1 MSDPD
6 NLSYDPRTWL
16 EPSSDERPS
25 TPVTKAPPASPQ
37 PRSSALIAGAATAAI
52 LLAGAATAYATR
64 QAPPPIVTASA
75 EPSP

>member
-6 NLSYDPRTWL
+6 NLSYDPRTWVDAPG
-16 EPSSDERPS
+16 ED
-25 TPVTKAPPASPQ
+25 APPPPVSKAAPGPQ
-37 PRSSALIAGAATAAI
+37 PPRSRALIAGAATAAI

-64 QAPPPIVTASA
+64 QAPEPIVTASA